1 MKRVNNRL
9 TRLFESNRNN
19 LLTVYFT
26 AGYPNLNDTSPIICS
41 LADAGVNIIEIG
53 IPYSDPLA
61 DGPVIQESGMV
72 AISNGMTLEV
82 LFQQLVDI
90 RLKTD
95 IPLILMGYFNQL
107 LQYGMDKFLEDCV
120 NIGIDG
126 LIIPDLPILEYE
138 QFYEEKLLKNN
149 ISISFLITPQTE
161 NSRIQQVDQ
170 LSTGFIY
177 VVSDSSITG
186 MKSGISSQQI
196 NYFERIKSLKLKTPQ
211 LIGFGISDRKSYLT
225 ACQYAHGAIIG
236 SAFIKHLKDKN
247 EVDKASTEF
256 INLILKD

>member
-1 MKRVNNRL
+1 MEIVNNRL
-9 TRLFESNRNN
+9 TRLFESNREN

-26 AGYPNLNDTSPIICS
+26 AGFPNLNDTSSIICS

-61 DGPVIQESGMV
+61 DGPVIQESGMA
-72 AISNGMTLEV
+72 AISNGMSLEV

-90 RLKTD
+90 RSKTKV
-95 IPLILMGYFNQL
+95 PLILMGYFNQL
-107 LQYGMDKFLEDCV
+107 LQYGVDKFLEDCV
-120 NIGIDG
+120 KIGIDG
-126 LIIPDLPILEYE
+126 LIIPDLPLLEYE
-138 QFYEEKLLKNN
+138 QFYKEKLLKNN

-161 NSRIQQVDQ
+161 ISRIHQVDK

-196 NYFERIKSLKLKTPQ
+196 TYFERIKSLNLKTPQ

-225 ACQYAHGAIIG
+225 ACEYADGAIIG

-247 EVDKASTEF
+247 EVDKATYEF
-256 INLILKD
+256 INLILKE